1 MALRVAVTGA
11 SGRMGQSVARAV
23 FLSRDRISL
32 SRCAPGGRLLLSSA
46 TSIVGEK
53 IAQ

>member
-23 FLSRDRISL
+23 SAEPEMELALSLIH
-32 SRCAPGGRLLLSSA
+32 
-46 TSIVGEK
+46 I
-53 IAQ
+53 